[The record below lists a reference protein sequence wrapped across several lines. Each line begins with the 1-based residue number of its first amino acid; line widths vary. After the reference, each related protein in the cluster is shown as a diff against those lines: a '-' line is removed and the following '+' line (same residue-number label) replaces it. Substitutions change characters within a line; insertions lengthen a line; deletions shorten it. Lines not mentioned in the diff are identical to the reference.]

1 MKVILSRKGFDS
13 QYGKIDSPILPDGT
27 LLSLPIPQNNDSIR
41 FDELSYKDKSY
52 FEIIKQLKDNWAYP
66 DNQAAHLDPDIRK
79 EAYNKRSKDWRP
91 IFGQSAAAQ
100 GHLKKQGVGIGDIF
114 LFFGSFGETQYNNQK
129 LEYKKSVDY
138 PKGRH
143 VIFGYLQ
150 IGEIHELN
158 TDADYNALPD
168 FTQYHSHANKHFIEN
183 DGKAR
188 SNNCIYIAS
197 EKLSF
202 NNDLP
207 GGGTFNYNETRVLTK
222 KGRNK
227 SIWELPDFFKNL
239 NITYHKNESFIN
251 DYFQSA
257 AKGQEFV
264 IQEDPKLSE
273 WVKEVIEG

>member
-13 QYGKIDSPILPDGT
+13 QYGKIDSPIMPDGT
-27 LLSLPIPQNNDSIR
+27 MLSLPIPQNKDSIR
-41 FDELSYKDKSY
+41 FDELYYKDKSY
-52 FEIIKQLKDNWAYP
+52 FDLIKELEPNWKYP

-79 EAYNKRSKDWRP
+79 EAYNNRSKDWRP

-100 GHLKKQGVGIGDIF
+100 GHLKKQGVEIGDIF
-114 LFFGSFGETQYNNQK
+114 LFFGSFEETEYTNQK
-129 LEYKKSVDY
+129 LKYTKNAAY

-150 IGEIHELN
+150 IGDIRELN
-158 TDADYNALPD
+158 TDADYDALPV
-168 FTQYHSHANKHFIEN
+168 FSKYHSHANKNFIEN
-183 DGKAR
+183 DGKVR

-197 EKLSF
+197 EKLSLKTT
-202 NNDLP
+202 LP
-207 GGGTFNYNETRVLTK
+207 GASTLNYNEKRVLTK

-227 SIWELPDFFKNL
+227 SMWDLPSFLKELK
-239 NITYHKNESFIN
+239 ITYHKNESFIN

-264 IQEDPKLSE
+264 IQEDERLIE
-273 WVKEVIEG
+273 WVKKIISA